1 MDKDKDATIR
11 EYKPGAIWKNY
22 VAMIRVVAL
31 LVTGLQ
37 YADFFH
43 LHVSVASICPSAG
56 PRQGTTIRIYVA
68 MIHVAVLTLSPSHCG
83 VHG

>member
-1 MDKDKDATIR
+1 MHAFSHFIKHSCMVSCSRMDKDKDASIR

-43 LHVSVASICPSAG
+43 LHVSVASICP
-56 PRQGTTIRIYVA
+56 
-68 MIHVAVLTLSPSHCG
+68 
-83 VHG
+83 